1 MRGLTAVFKRELKA
15 YFTTPMAYVFLVVFL
30 FFAGY
35 LPFRQGWYENRQA
48 DMRLFFEMIPLLFLF
63 LVPCAAMR
71 LWAEE
76 RRSGTIELLL
86 TLPITV
92 AQAAVGKFLAAWL
105 FLLIAL
111 VLTFPFPLTVE
122 YVGDPDWMHILL
134 GYFGCFLLGGALLSV
149 GCFFS
154 ALSKNQVIS
163 FILAAVASAVL
174 VFGGMPETL
183 SYLDTVLPAP
193 AVEVVEMLS
202 IGTHF
207 DSISRGVVVL
217 ADLAYFGL
225 LMAGWLLAC
234 VILLQER
241 KAA

>member
-1 MRGLTAVFKRELKA
+1 MRGFFAVFVRELKA
-15 YFTTPMAYVFLVVFL
+15 YFATPMAYVFLVVFL

-35 LPFRQGWYENRQA
+35 LPFREGWYQAQQA
-48 DMRLFFEMIPLLFLF
+48 DMRQFFSMMPLLFLF
-63 LVPCAAMR
+63 LVPVAAMR

-92 AQAAVGKFLAAWL
+92 FQAALAKFLAAWL

-122 YVGDPDWMHILL
+122 YLGDPDWTQILMGYL
-134 GYFGCFLLGGALLSV
+134 GSFLVAGSLLAI

-163 FILAAVASAVL
+163 FILTAVASALL

-183 SYLDTVLPAP
+183 SYLQTALPGGL
-193 AVEVVEMLS
+193 VETVEMLS

-207 DSISRGVVVL
+207 DSISRGVLVL
-217 ADLAYFGL
+217 ADLLYFVVL
-225 LMAGWLLAC
+225 IAGWLLAC